1 MITMVRLTTRLRCS
15 LDHCLAFF
23 CFWLST
29 CVAPPQSLASLSDF
43 YEDSWISV
51 RISVWWRCCT
61 IVTGVAISGTV
72 CMLVLPVFAGDVA
85 RAALADALRASAAL
99 LGGVVELY
107 LTVRPTPLSFHYG
120 HPRTR

>member
-1 MITMVRLTTRLRCS
+1 VHSSSR
-15 LDHCLAFF
+15 HAF
-23 CFWLST
+23 
-29 CVAPPQSLASLSDF
+29 PQSLASLSDF
-43 YEDSWISV
+43 YEDSWLSV

-85 RAALADALRASAAL
+85 RAALADALRTAAAL

-107 LTVRPTPLSFHYG
+107 LTVSPSALFRC
-120 HPRTR
+120 

>member
-1 MITMVRLTTRLRCS
+1 MHSSSRHAS
-15 LDHCLAFF
+15 
-23 CFWLST
+23 
-29 CVAPPQSLASLSDF
+29 PQSLASLSDF
-43 YEDSWISV
+43 YEDSWLSV

-85 RAALADALRASAAL
+85 RAALADALRTSAAL

-107 LTVRPTPLSFHYG
+107 LTVCPFAFLADPC
-120 HPRTR
+120 

>member
-1 MITMVRLTTRLRCS
+1 M
-15 LDHCLAFF
+15 
-23 CFWLST
+23 LSAT
-29 CVAPPQSLASLSDF
+29 HAAASPQSLASLSDF
-43 YEDSWISV
+43 YDDSWMSV

-85 RAALADALRASAAL
+85 RAALADSLRTGAAL

-107 LTVRPTPLSFHYG
+107 LMVRPDVCCGQLAAS
-120 HPRTR
+120 